1 MPTRALT
8 SAGLLPKPALEHA
21 LALALVF
28 VIAASA
34 SCGSSGGGGG
44 ATDVP
49 PGAPACTEGAPGC
62 LGWVDCPPGFEKD
75 TSLAAIPGANA
86 CRDIQ
91 PDADCAPGTMPT
103 LGSRDCAPVGW
114 TTCPAGFTQA
124 ASGWGCDEVLPTSVC
139 TGATRESLGS
149 TSCTPVGDCNA
160 PFPPPSATLFV
171 NAAYLDGQLD
181 TTHFRVIGD
190 ALTKASAG
198 ATIAVEAGTYNEGL
212 GPARAVTIVGRC
224 ADKVHLVGSALRYPG
239 VFSRGVKGIVA
250 SGMTFEGHFQGVRAE
265 GGGTITVS
273 DIVIESPRLSGL
285 IAYQPGSTVT
295 ASRVVVRNTVPEPT
309 SAGSSGAGATADTGG
324 KLDITDVVLAG
335 SSDVGLSA
343 TNPSA
348 DSKTS
353 SSVTAHRTV
362 IRDSRPTKTGSS
374 GSGIASFDGC
384 SIAFDGGVVTRTYGA
399 GLLVQGG
406 GASANVTN
414 TVIRGTTLS
423 VTDGISGGIVA
434 YEQSKVTLDSVS
446 VVGNEQSGI
455 WARGTTNVKVS
466 GSVVQGTKPQADG
479 AFGMGVW
486 ADQGANVE
494 VSKSAIVDNQYYGL
508 AALDPGTML
517 HASGSIV
524 RGTKR
529 DPNDH
534 LGRALNVEDAALV
547 RLEDVSLV
555 ANGDESLFVRGGVK
569 GKGRSHVV
577 ASRLIVRDTVSRKD
591 GSTGD
596 GVSVEGG
603 ALLELDMAA
612 IVRARRAGILLNDL
626 RSPDGLP
633 SEATIAHTVVR
644 DTQAAGDGLGA
655 DAKGA
660 IPIEGVG
667 IASGGKLTLASSAVT
682 GNVQFGIVLGEAT
695 SAGSSVTSTLIA
707 GTLPKATGEFG
718 HGIVGVDG
726 TTVLIKNAIIL
737 SNVIGAAFESATAT
751 LADVLVQ
758 KNAVGIHI
766 QGDSQLQTAPVAP
779 DAPAHDVVTVTDD
792 SQFIEN
798 ATRVGSGTV
807 PLPSGPIS
815 SGGSAQT
822 TPAKTK

>member
-1 MPTRALT
+1 MATRSLSAPFA
-8 SAGLLPKPALEHA
+8 SAGLLLG
-21 LALALVF
+21 LAF
-28 VIAASA
+28 VTAASA
-34 SCGSSGGGGG
+34 SCGSSGGGNGG
-44 ATDVP
+44 ASGAP
-49 PGAPACTEGAPGC
+49 PGTPACMEGAPGC
-62 LGWVDCPPGFEKD
+62 IGWVDCPAGFEKD
-75 TSLAAIPGANA
+75 TSLAAIPGVSA

-91 PDADCAPGTMPT
+91 PDADCAPGTMPA
-103 LGSRDCAPVGW
+103 LGSRACAPVGW
-114 TTCPAGFTQA
+114 TTCPAGFTTA
-124 ASGWGCDEVLPTSVC
+124 ASGWGCDEVLPPSVC
-139 TGATRESLGS
+139 TGATRESLGAA
-149 TSCTPVGDCNA
+149 TCVPVGDCNA
-160 PFPPPSATLFV
+160 PFPPASATLFV
-171 NAAYLDGQLD
+171 NASYLDAQLD
-181 TTHFRVIGD
+181 GSHFRAIGD
-190 ALTKASAG
+190 ALTVAPAG
-198 ATIAVEAGTYNEGL
+198 ATVAVEAGTYNEGL

-224 ADKVHLVGSALRYPG
+224 AEKVHLMGGALRYPG

-285 IAYQPGSTVT
+285 IAYQPGSSIT
-295 ASRVVVRNTVPEPT
+295 ASRVVVRNAVPDPT
-309 SAGSSGAGATADTGG
+309 SAGTSGAGATADTGG

-343 TNPSA
+343 TNSMA
-348 DSKTS
+348 DPKTA
-353 SSVTAHRTV
+353 SSVTAHGTV

-384 SIAFDGGVVTRTYGA
+384 NIAFDGGVVTRTYGA

-406 GASANVTN
+406 GASASLTN

-423 VTDGISGGIVA
+423 VTDGISGGVVA
-434 YEQSKVTLDSVS
+434 YESSKVSLDSVS
-446 VVGNEQSGI
+446 IIDNEQSGF
-455 WARGTTNVKVS
+455 WARGTTNVKIT
-466 GSVVQGTKPQADG
+466 GSVLQGTKPQGDG
-479 AFGMGVW
+479 AFGMGLW
-486 ADQGANVE
+486 ADQGAIVDIT
-494 VSKSAIVDNQYYGL
+494 KSAIVDNQYYGM
-508 AALDPGTML
+508 AAFDPGTTL

-524 RGTKR
+524 RGTRR
-529 DPNDH
+529 DPMDA
-534 LGRALNVEDAALV
+534 LGRAFNIEDAALA
-547 RLEDVSLV
+547 RLEDVSMV

-596 GVSVEGG
+596 GIAVEGG
-603 ALLELDMAA
+603 ALLELDGAA
-612 IVRARRAGILLNDL
+612 IVRARRAGILVNDL
-626 RSPDGLP
+626 TSPDGLP
-633 SEATIAHTVVR
+633 CEATIAHTVVR

-655 DAKGA
+655 NPSGA
-660 IPIEGVG
+660 IVLEGVG
-667 IASGGKLTLASSAVT
+667 IACGGKLTLTSSAVT
-682 GNVQFGIVLGEAT
+682 GNVQFGVVVGGAN
-695 SAGSSVTSTLIA
+695 SAGSTVTSTSIG

-726 TTVLIKNAIIL
+726 TTVVIANTVLF
-737 SNVIGAAFESATAT
+737 SNVIGAAFASSTAT

-766 QGDSQLQTAPVAP
+766 QGDSQLETAPSAP

-792 SQFIEN
+792 SQFIDN

-815 SGGSAQT
+815 SGDSAQK
-822 TPAKTK
+822 TPVKTK

>member
-1 MPTRALT
+1 M
-8 SAGLLPKPALEHA
+8 
-21 LALALVF
+21 
-28 VIAASA
+28 
-34 SCGSSGGGGG
+34 
-44 ATDVP
+44 
-49 PGAPACTEGAPGC
+49 EGAPGC
-62 LGWVDCPPGFEKD
+62 LGWVDCPAGFETD
-75 TSLAAIPGANA
+75 TSLSAIPGANA
-86 CRDIQ
+86 CRDVQ
-91 PDADCAPGTMPT
+91 PDAGCAPGTMPT

-114 TTCPAGFTQA
+114 TTCPAGFTKA
-124 ASGWGCDEVLPTSVC
+124 ASGWGCDEVLPASAC
-139 TGATRESLGS
+139 SGATRESLGS
-149 TSCTPVGDCNA
+149 ATCVPVGDCSA

-171 NAAYLDGQLD
+171 NAAYLDAQLD
-181 TTHFRVIGD
+181 ATHFRGISD
-190 ALTKASAG
+190 ALTVAPAG
-198 ATIAVEAGTYNEGL
+198 ATIAVEAGTYSEGL

-224 ADKVHLVGSALRYPG
+224 ADKVHLMGGALRYPG

-285 IAYQPGSTVT
+285 IAYQPGSTIT
-295 ASRVVVRNTVPEPT
+295 ASRVVVRNTVPDPT
-309 SAGSSGAGATADTGG
+309 SAGTSGAGATADTGG

-343 TNPSA
+343 TNATA
-348 DSKTS
+348 DSKTAS
-353 SSVTAHRTV
+353 VVTAHRTV
-362 IRDSRPTKTGSS
+362 ILDSRPSKTGSS

-384 SIAFDGGVVTRTYGA
+384 SIAFDSGVVARTYGA

-406 GASANVTN
+406 GASANLTS

-423 VTDGISGGIVA
+423 ATDGISGGVVA
-434 YEQSKVTLDSVS
+434 YEESKVTLDSVS
-446 VVGNEQSGI
+446 VIGNEQSGI
-455 WARGTTNVKVS
+455 WARGTTNVKIDN
-466 GSVVQGTKPQADG
+466 SVFQGTKPQDDG

-494 VSKSAIVDNQYYGL
+494 VARSAIIDNQYYGI
-508 AALDPGTML
+508 AVLDPGTTL

-524 RGTKR
+524 GGTKR
-529 DPNDH
+529 DANDQ
-534 LGRALNVEDAALV
+534 LGRALNVENAALV

-555 ANGDESLFVRGGVK
+555 GNGDESLFVRGGVA

-596 GVSVEGG
+596 GISVEGG
-603 ALLELDMAA
+603 ALLELDTAA
-612 IVRARRAGILLNDL
+612 IVRARRAGILINDL
-626 RSPDGLP
+626 TSPDGLP
-633 SEATIAHTVVR
+633 SEATVTHTIVR

-655 DAKGA
+655 NTKGA
-660 IPIEGVG
+660 ILLEGVG
-667 IASGGKLTLASSAVT
+667 IASGGMLTLTSSAVT
-682 GNVQFGIVLGEAT
+682 GNVQFGVVLGGT
-695 SAGSSVTSTLIA
+695 NSAGSTVASTLIA

-726 TTVLIKNAIIL
+726 TTMTIKNAIIL
-737 SNVIGAAFESATAT
+737 SNVIGAAFESASAT

-766 QGDSQLQTAPVAP
+766 QGDSQLQTAPAAP
-779 DAPAHDVVTVTDD
+779 DAPANDVVTVTDD
-792 SQFIEN
+792 SQFIDN

-807 PLPSGPIS
+807 PLPSGPIA
-815 SGGSAQT
+815 SGDSAQK
-822 TPAKTK
+822 TPVKTK